1 MRRRS
6 ELCAAP
12 WSAACRVG
20 TLALSYPR
28 AGAPRLRPTS
38 RLLVETNWTTTRP
51 SSGKYKW
58 RRTAYASSFETLS
71 PRSSTGA
78 PWPST
83 EKRCLT
89 NSENSAY
96 SRDTSST
103 VHPAERPRRRR
114 RRITWGTRQ
123 RHHALFARVRP
134 RPSLTLTYHPA
145 STPPRGRR
153 WVPVC
158 RSPPPCSA
166 SPPSSR

>member
-1 MRRRS
+1 
-6 ELCAAP
+6 
-12 WSAACRVG
+12 
-20 TLALSYPR
+20 
-28 AGAPRLRPTS
+28 
-38 RLLVETNWTTTRP
+38 
-51 SSGKYKW
+51 
-58 RRTAYASSFETLS
+58 
-71 PRSSTGA
+71 
-78 PWPST
+78 
-83 EKRCLT
+83 LT